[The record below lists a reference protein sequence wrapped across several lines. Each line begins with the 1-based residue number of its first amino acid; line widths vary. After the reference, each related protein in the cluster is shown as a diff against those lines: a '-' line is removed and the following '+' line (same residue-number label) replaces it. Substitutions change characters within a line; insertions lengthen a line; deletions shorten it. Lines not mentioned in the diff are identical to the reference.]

1 MAEILEKLTANTAV
15 KKVGLGLE
23 AIAALLQPCTEHILY
38 ILSDNLHNAGTY
50 DDAYKTFCNDGQEY
64 ILLSSSLTPYQSWT
78 IQRKP
83 SSLQRYCLNKVYT
96 FFNKGFVDTLLNDD
110 NKDADKVYIH

>member
-1 MAEILEKLTANTAV
+1 MSEILEKLTINSIE
-15 KKVGLGLE
+15 KKVGLDLLS
-23 AIAALLQPCTEHILY
+23 IAALLQPCTQHVLY

-50 DDAYKTFCNDGQEY
+50 SDAYKTFCEDEQEY
-64 ILLSSSLTPYQSWT
+64 ILLSSTVSPYQSWT

-96 FFNKGFVDTLLNDD
+96 FFNKGFVDALLNED
-110 NKDADKVYIH
+110 NKVYVQ